1 MTKPRIS
8 RIFDLGA
15 QEEQPLESPP
25 QSLQQL
31 HLPTLDERVSFYL
44 RAVHGRR
51 DFGNREY
58 SDARNLLLDRMAADI
73 AERSTAGSPEKPTFR
88 VPSEYPNLHP
98 EADALYL
105 DLDFSPKYQFDEMR
119 SELPSI
125 LEDSDIAPGPSSRR
139 VSIAR
144 AEVPCGLSEN
154 APVFGV
160 APAPRP
166 DNFAR
171 VRSAAS
177 AAPAYKRAM
186 RPAFIYGAGTIAA
199 VAAFCLVMVL
209 PISWFAQNPKS
220 LGSRV
225 AEQSSSPEPFEA
237 KLQLAGPKQVETTAA
252 PVGVMPLGAT
262 DSLIRRLVDPA
273 EVADL
278 LKRGRELVAAGNIPA
293 ARVLL
298 KRAAEAGD
306 ASAALELGGT
316 YDPIVF
322 KELRGNLPSSKGK
335 PAPSIKQVTDKA
347 RDPGPNMATAPDIP
361 MARLWYQ
368 TAKDLGSVEASIRL
382 ERLSGADQ

>member
-1 MTKPRIS
+1 
-8 RIFDLGA
+8 
-15 QEEQPLESPP
+15 
-25 QSLQQL
+25 
-31 HLPTLDERVSFYL
+31 
-44 RAVHGRR
+44 
-51 DFGNREY
+51 
-58 SDARNLLLDRMAADI
+58 
-73 AERSTAGSPEKPTFR
+73 
-88 VPSEYPNLHP
+88 
-98 EADALYL
+98 
-105 DLDFSPKYQFDEMR
+105 
-119 SELPSI
+119 
-125 LEDSDIAPGPSSRR
+125 
-139 VSIAR
+139 
-144 AEVPCGLSEN
+144 
-154 APVFGV
+154 
-160 APAPRP
+160 
-166 DNFAR
+166 
-171 VRSAAS
+171 
-177 AAPAYKRAM
+177 
-186 RPAFIYGAGTIAA
+186 
-199 VAAFCLVMVL
+199 
-209 PISWFAQNPKS
+209 
-220 LGSRV
+220 
-225 AEQSSSPEPFEA
+225 
-237 KLQLAGPKQVETTAA
+237 
-252 PVGVMPLGAT
+252 MPLGAT